1 MMSVGFD
8 TVALMDA
15 EAKLQACFTHGFH
28 EHGSETIRNDPSML
42 GEYKVSRCTRQC
54 HQLKRP
60 LQEGEWYYS
69 VVLESGDGLIRRDYA
84 AEIWSE
90 PPEGAVGWWKCRMPT
105 SDQKKLVLAPIEV
118 LTDLLRQMG
127 SQPERAKS
135 RYLLALML
143 MRKRVVRPIDTGQ
156 GDDKEKL
163 LCLEVVSTGA
173 EIEIPICVISRGE
186 SEQLREELNTLLYCE
201 AEAIE
206 LVDDG
211 SEAGASETG
220 ASETGASEIGLDEDQ
235 QE

>member
-1 MMSVGFD
+1 
-8 TVALMDA
+8 
-15 EAKLQACFTHGFH
+15 
-28 EHGSETIRNDPSML
+28 ML

-54 HQLKRP
+54 HQLKRA

-69 VVLESGDGLIRRDYA
+69 VVLESGEELVRQDYA

-143 MRKRVVRPIDTGQ
+143 MRKRVVRPIDAGGAGKQ
-156 GDDKEKL
+156 HL
-163 LCLEVVSTGA
+163 LCLEVVATGA

-186 SEQLREELNTLLYCE
+186 SEQLREELNALLYCE
-201 AEAIE
+201 AEAME
-206 LVDDG
+206 LVDAAPDEVALDEG
-211 SEAGASETG
+211 LPDEGASETG
-220 ASETGASEIGLDEDQ
+220 PVEDQ